1 MKERDKLDI
10 VIIGSGPG
18 GYVAA
23 IRAAQLGLKVAVV
36 EREQPGGVCLNVG
49 CIPSKALIEQAA
61 LYNSIGRLESLGIKC
76 DPAHFSYEKVYKKS
90 RLASSRLAKGVSF
103 LLKKSGITYI
113 NEEGRITGKGRVELS
128 KSGELRAKN
137 IIIAAGARPKELPIF
152 PFDGDKVISST
163 GALML
168 KELPA
173 RMAILGSGAIGVEFA
188 HIFSSFGVDVH
199 LIEMLD
205 NLLPGADREA
215 VGLLEREF
223 KKKKVNLYTGT
234 TAASYKVNG
243 QGLALQLEKSGG
255 GASSTLEVDK
265 LLVAVGRTANIEGLG
280 LESVGVTPDR
290 GAIPVGDYYQ
300 TSCDGVFAIGDII
313 DSPQLAHLASKEGE
327 IAVEY
332 IAGRSPEPRV
342 DYDLIP
348 AAVYCEPQIAWFG
361 KGEESLKAAGTG
373 YEVASFPYRG
383 AGKAVAAEKGEGLV
397 KLFYDPAIREILGAV
412 VAGAEASE
420 LIHELLLAKKA
431 ELLPEDIS
439 TMIHAHPT
447 LSEAVM
453 EAVRAIEGRAIH
465 I

>member
-1 MKERDKLDI
+1 MREQDRVDI

-36 EREQPGGVCLNVG
+36 ERELPGGVCLNVG
-49 CIPSKALIEQAA
+49 CIPSKALIEQAS
-61 LYNSIGRLESLGIKC
+61 LFNSIARLESLGVKC
-76 DPAHFSYEKVYKKS
+76 DPSNFSYESVYKKS
-90 RLASSRLAKGVSF
+90 RQASTRLSKGVSY
-103 LLKKSGITYI
+103 LLKKNGITYI
-113 NEEGRITGKGRVELS
+113 NEAARITGRGRIELK
-128 KSGELRAKN
+128 KSGELKGKN
-137 IIIAAGARPKELPIF
+137 IIIAAGSRPKELPIF
-152 PFDGDKVISST
+152 PFDERRIISST

-168 KELPA
+168 KELPR

-188 HIFSSFGVDVH
+188 HIFSSFGVEVH

-215 VGLLEREF
+215 VGLLEREL
-223 KKKKVNLYTGT
+223 KKRKVKIYTAT
-234 TAASYKVNG
+234 RAVSYSDSG
-243 QGLALQLEKSGG
+243 QGLALRLERAG
-255 GASSTLEVDK
+255 STESFSLEVDK
-265 LLVAVGRTANIEGLG
+265 VLVAVGRTPNVEGLG
-280 LESVGVTPDR
+280 LESVGVKPDK
-290 GAIPVGDYYQ
+290 GAIPVGDYYE
-300 TSCDGVFAIGDII
+300 TSCKGVYAIGDII
-313 DSPQLAHLASKEGE
+313 NSPQLAHLASKEGE

-332 IAGRSPEPRV
+332 IAGRSPERRV

-361 KGEESLKAAGTG
+361 KGEAALKAAGAG

-383 AGKAVAAEKGEGLV
+383 VGKAVATERAEGLV
-397 KLFYDPAIREILGAV
+397 KLFYDPAIGEILGAV
-412 VAGAEASE
+412 AAGAEASE

-453 EAVRAIEGRAIH
+453 EAARAILGRAIH